1 MVVVKLDNQKIYE
14 LVQKCAEG
22 NEEALKTFF
31 ELYAQDIYN
40 FPIRIFHL
48 TEDDAGDF
56 FLFAFERL
64 RNGKRFHSF
73 QGKSSFK
80 TWLYTVLRNLLID
93 WKRNRR
99 EVKTISTRK
108 VNSDGV
114 EYSGIEDEA
123 DTLSIEVQKAQE
135 FSEIFQKI
143 LSEIKVENR
152 VVFKMAFIYYLNLDE
167 EEINHITQ
175 KTGISR
181 EELKQKILK
190 IREMLSEKAMENIEY
205 ENKITSLYL
214 QILELKETQK
224 RESYHKFEDN
234 LPYRDKIETAIQKK
248 YEQRKRLLE
257 KKNKGLFLTR
267 TPFKIISETLQI
279 PEGSIS
285 ITIQRVVEKIK
296 KKLEE
301 FEI

>member
-1 MVVVKLDNQKIYE
+1 MVVKQDNEKIYE
-14 LVQKCAEG
+14 LVQKCAAGDEK
-22 NEEALKTFF
+22 ALKTFF

-80 TWLYTVLRNLLID
+80 TWLYAVLRNLLID

-99 EVKTISTRK
+99 EIKTISARK
-108 VNSDGV
+108 INSDGV
-114 EYSGIEDEA
+114 EYAGIEEEA
-123 DTLSIEVQKAQE
+123 DTLAIEMEKARE
-135 FSEIFQKI
+135 FSDVFQTI
-143 LSEIKVENR
+143 LSDVKVENR
-152 VVFKMAFIYYLNLDE
+152 VVFKVAFIYYLNLDE
-167 EEINHITQ
+167 EEVNYIIH
-175 KTGISR
+175 KTGITR

-190 IREMLSEKAMENIEY
+190 IRETLSEKAVENMSY

-214 QILELKETQK
+214 QILELKEAQK
-224 RESYHKFEDN
+224 REDYHKFEDN
-234 LPYRDKIETAIQKK
+234 LPYKDKIETAIQKK
-248 YEQRKRLLE
+248 YEQRKKLLE

-267 TPFKIISETLQI
+267 TPFKIISEVLQI